1 MARPGRGETLL
12 GGAASGGGAGRSVSI
27 TPHCT
32 VGESLMVWAVVTAVL
47 IFIGGML
54 VVAYAATTADRK

>member
-1 MARPGRGETLL
+1 VKRFWVARRLVAGLDGRYQSRGF
-12 GGAASGGGAGRSVSI
+12 